1 MSFLIEKHRSLPVY
15 VPGDHEEGTG
25 VIRLNTNESPY
36 PPSPGVLAAVA
47 GEIDSLQFYNDP
59 DCTKIKQALADTYGV
74 APANVTVSNGSDEL
88 LYFAFMAFAD
98 GMHPIALP
106 DITYGYYDLF
116 AAALGIPME
125 KIPLRDDFTVN
136 VQDYCGIDRMI
147 VLANPNAPTG
157 YALSV
162 EQIEEIIRSN
172 PRSVVLIDEA
182 YIDFGAES
190 ALPLIGKYDNLLIVR
205 TFSKSRS
212 MAGARIGFGFGS
224 ERIIADIETIRNA
237 VNLYSVNRLSQA
249 AGVAA
254 LREDDYYMDNCRK
267 IISAREYTINML
279 REQGF
284 EVLDSLGN
292 FVFAKPTGMGAK
304 ALKEQLRLRGILVRH
319 FDAPRVG
326 EYLRITIGTM
336 AQMQALDAAIEMIF
350 GRA

>member
-1 MSFLIEKHRSLPVY
+1 MSFLLKKHQNLPIY

-25 VIRLNTNESPY
+25 VIRLNTNESPF
-36 PPSPGVLAAVA
+36 PPSPGVASAVA
-47 GEIDSLQFYNDP
+47 REIGSLQFYNDP
-59 DCTKIKQALADTYGV
+59 DCSEIRKKLAEVYGV
-74 APANVTVSNGSDEL
+74 SPKNVTVSNGSDEL

-98 GMHPIALP
+98 ETHPIVLP
-106 DITYGYYDLF
+106 DITYSYYDLF

-125 KIPLRDDFTVN
+125 RIALKDDFTVDYR
-136 VQDYCGIDRMI
+136 DYCGIGKMI

-157 YALSV
+157 YALPV
-162 EQIEEIIRSN
+162 WQIEEIVRNN
-172 PRSVVLIDEA
+172 PESVVVIDEA
-182 YIDFGAES
+182 YVDFGAQS
-190 ALPLIGKYDNLLIVR
+190 ALSLIGKYDNLLVVR

-212 MAGARIGFGFGS
+212 MAGARIGFGFGGEKMIS
-224 ERIIADIETIRNA
+224 DIETVRNA

-254 LREDDYYMDNCRK
+254 LCENDYYMDNCRR
-267 IISAREYTINML
+267 IIEVREYTTKML

-292 FVFAKPTGMGAK
+292 FVFAKPVGMGAK
-304 ALKEQLRLRGILVRH
+304 ALKEQLAIRGILVRQW
-319 FDAPRVG
+319 DKPRIQD
-326 EYLRITIGTM
+326 YLRITIGTM